1 MARTIKSYTVNI
13 NSVAVD
19 DSWQTS
25 LRDWLAET
33 AKKYKLQFLLAFAD
47 DGVNWGRITDTGG
60 LRISNDIDPEISPP
74 LRPETLW
81 EARLFSKDAELLLWK
96 SNLLWQARLVEDSP
110 GENREAFDE
119 DQVLWGT
126 EESEKKQG
134 FTIAR
139 ESTQGVHH
147 IVPILADLTK
157 NRELRLTVR
166 HYIDYDS
173 DGVAKIDLSRL
184 VRIHT

>member
-1 MARTIKSYTVNI
+1 MARNIKSYTVNI
-13 NSVAVD
+13 DSIDVD

-25 LRDWLAET
+25 LRDWLAEK
-33 AKKYKLQFLLAFAD
+33 AKEYNLQFMLAFAD
-47 DGVNWGRITDTGG
+47 DGVNWGRITSTGS
-60 LRISNDIDPEISPP
+60 LRISYDIDPEISPP

-81 EARLFSKDAELLLWK
+81 EARLFSRDAELLLWK
-96 SNLLWQARLVEDSP
+96 SHLRWQARLVEDSR

-119 DQVLWGT
+119 DQILWGT
-126 EESEKKQG
+126 EPEKTQG

-139 ESTQGVHH
+139 ETTQGVHH

-166 HYIDYDS
+166 HYIDYDN
-173 DGVAKIDLSRL
+173 DGVARIDLSRL
-184 VRIHT
+184 VDIHT